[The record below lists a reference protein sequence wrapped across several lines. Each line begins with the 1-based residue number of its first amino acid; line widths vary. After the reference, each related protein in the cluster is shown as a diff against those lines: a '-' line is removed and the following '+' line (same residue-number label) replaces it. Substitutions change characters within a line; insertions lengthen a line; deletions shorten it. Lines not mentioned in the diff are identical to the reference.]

1 VFAKHSYLQMVRNR
15 SLLLILSGGI
25 LIIYVVFQSDNGTR
39 QQYDEDDY
47 SFSSRILLTCL
58 SRPSCFP
65 PNRLLYKEIFSWPFF
80 SVDSTVSPPRF
91 LVSEKF
97 RIFWSVVAPVT
108 VIVVV
113 LWLAYDHI
121 TVKRFEKALKSY

>member
-39 QQYDEDDY
+39 QQIDAKRQQYDEDDY

-58 SRPSCFP
+58 
-65 PNRLLYKEIFSWPFF
+65 
-80 SVDSTVSPPRF
+80 
-91 LVSEKF
+91 
-97 RIFWSVVAPVT
+97 
-108 VIVVV
+108 
-113 LWLAYDHI
+113 DHHC
-121 TVKRFEKALKSY
+121 T